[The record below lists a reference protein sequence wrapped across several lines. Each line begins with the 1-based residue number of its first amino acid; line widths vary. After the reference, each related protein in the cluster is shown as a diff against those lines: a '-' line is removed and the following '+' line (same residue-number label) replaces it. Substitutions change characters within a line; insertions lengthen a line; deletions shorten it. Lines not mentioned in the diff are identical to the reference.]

1 MQVRAKL
8 GRVRDLW
15 RYPVMG
21 LQGERL
27 QTAEIR
33 EAGVVGDHRYVFQD
47 SKAGRVIDPVTYAH
61 RWGET
66 LAFPSMLDLR
76 ARFAPGDSTRL
87 DIVTPNGR
95 VLSSGDPDFQT
106 RIGET
111 LGVPVKLMEFPQIAE
126 TRLRSGRALH
136 LITTASLDSMK
147 NLYPEG
153 DFDPRRFRPN
163 IVVGSQPKRNGFA
176 EESWV
181 GESIRIGPEV
191 VLRVEKTNT
200 RCKVTTMKQDDLP
213 SDGKILETI
222 SQKNGNVLGVMCS
235 VAKGGIVAVGDE
247 IESSPAEIDDLVQPL
262 GTPRPSLKETSAIET
277 RFSQVGRLAEW
288 KPVS

>member
-1 MQVRAKL
+1 MMSGRATL

-27 QTAEIR
+27 QMAEIR
-33 EAGVVGDHRYVFQD
+33 EAGIVGDHRYVFHD
-47 SKAGRVIDPVTYAH
+47 SEADRVIDPVTYAH

-76 ARFAPGDSTRL
+76 ARFAPEDSTRL
-87 DIVTPNGR
+87 DIITPNGS
-95 VLSSGDPDFQT
+95 VLSSGDQDFQT
-106 RIGET
+106 QIGKT
-111 LGVPVKLMEFPQIAE
+111 LGVPVELMEFPQIAE

-136 LITTASLDSMK
+136 LITTASLDGMK

-163 IVVGSQPKRNGFA
+163 IVVSSQPERNGFA

-181 GESIRIGPEV
+181 GEAIKIGPQV
-191 VLRVEKTNT
+191 VLRVEKTNR
-200 RCKVTTMKQDDLP
+200 RCKVTTMKQGELP
-213 SDGKILETI
+213 LDGKILETI

-235 VAKGGIVAVGDE
+235 VVKGGVVAVGDE
-247 IESSPAEIDDLVQPL
+247 LESSPAKFDEPPQPL
-262 GTPRPSLKETSAIET
+262 GRA
-277 RFSQVGRLAEW
+277 
-288 KPVS
+288 

>member
-1 MQVRAKL
+1 
-8 GRVRDLW
+8 
-15 RYPVMG
+15 
-21 LQGERL
+21 
-27 QTAEIR
+27 
-33 EAGVVGDHRYVFQD
+33 
-47 SKAGRVIDPVTYAH
+47 
-61 RWGET
+61 
-66 LAFPSMLDLR
+66 
-76 ARFAPGDSTRL
+76 
-87 DIVTPNGR
+87 
-95 VLSSGDPDFQT
+95 
-106 RIGET
+106 
-111 LGVPVKLMEFPQIAE
+111 MEFPQITE
-126 TRLRSGRALH
+126 TRQRAGRGLH

-191 VLRVEKTNT
+191 VLRVEQTNT

-235 VAKGGIVAVGDE
+235 VVKGGIVAVGDE
-247 IESSPAEIDDLVQPL
+247 IESSPTEIDDLVQPL
-262 GTPRPSLKETSAIET
+262 GTPRLSQGNVAIEA
-277 RFSQVGRLAEW
+277 RFSQVGR
-288 KPVS
+288 

>member
-1 MQVRAKL
+1 MRAKL

-33 EAGVVGDHRYVFQD
+33 EAGVVGDHRYVFKD

-87 DIVTPNGR
+87 DIITPDGR

-111 LGVPVKLMEFPQIAE
+111 LGLPVKLMEFPQVAE
-126 TRLRSGRALH
+126 TRQRAGRALH

-147 NLYPEG
+147 NLYAEG

-163 IVVGSQPKRNGFA
+163 IVVSSRPERNGFA

-181 GESIRIGPEV
+181 GETIRIGPEL
-191 VLRVEKTNT
+191 VLRVEKT
-200 RCKVTTMKQDDLP
+200 KLVTNSNRLP
-213 SDGKILETI
+213 PRLMSFSNHSAPQAL
-222 SQKNGNVLGVMCS
+222 SQG
-235 VAKGGIVAVGDE
+235 
-247 IESSPAEIDDLVQPL
+247 
-262 GTPRPSLKETSAIET
+262 TSAVET
-277 RFSQVGRLAEW
+277 RFSQVGRLAGW
-288 KPVS
+288 KPVSRKRDSRFLLDKGDD

>member
-1 MQVRAKL
+1 MGIRFLVISVRAKL

-111 LGVPVKLMEFPQIAE
+111 LGVPVKLMEFPQVAE
-126 TRLRSGRALH
+126 TRQRAGRALH

-163 IVVGSQPKRNGFA
+163 IIVGSRPERNGFA

-181 GESIRIGPEV
+181 GESIRIGREV

-235 VAKGGIVAVGDE
+235 VAKGGIVVVGDE

-262 GTPRPSLKETSAIET
+262 GTPRLSLKETSAIET
-277 RFSQVGRLAEW
+277 RFSQVGR
-288 KPVS
+288 

>member
-1 MQVRAKL
+1 MRAKL

-33 EAGVVGDHRYVFQD
+33 EAGVVGDHRYVFHD
-47 SKAGRVIDPVTYAH
+47 SEAGRVIDPVTYAH

-76 ARFAPGDSTRL
+76 ARFAPGDSTLL
-87 DIVTPNGR
+87 DIITPDGR

-106 RIGET
+106 RVGET
-111 LGVPVKLMEFPQIAE
+111 VGLPVKLMEFPQVAE
-126 TRLRSGRALH
+126 TRQRAGRALH

-147 NLYPEG
+147 NLYAEG

-163 IVVGSQPKRNGFA
+163 IVVSSRPERNGFA

-181 GESIRIGPEV
+181 GETIRIGPEL

-213 SDGKILETI
+213 YDGRILETI

-235 VAKGGIVAVGDE
+235 VVKGGVVAVGDE
-247 IESSPAEIDDLVQPL
+247 LESSPAEIDELLKPL
-262 GTPRPSLKETSAIET
+262 GTPRPSLKETSAVET
-277 RFSQVGRLAEW
+277 RFS
-288 KPVS
+288 

>member
-1 MQVRAKL
+1 MRTKL
-8 GRVRDLW
+8 GSVRDLW

-33 EAGVVGDHRYVFQD
+33 AAGVVGDHRYVFHD
-47 SKAGRVIDPVTYAH
+47 SEAGRVIDPVTYAH

-66 LAFPSMLDLR
+66 LAFPSMLDLK
-76 ARFAPGDSTRL
+76 ARFAQGDSTRL
-87 DIVTPNGR
+87 DIITPNGR

-106 RIGET
+106 QIRET
-111 LGVPVKLMEFPQIAE
+111 LGVPVKLMEFPQVAE

-136 LITTASLDSMK
+136 LVTTASLNSME

-163 IVVGSQPKRNGFA
+163 IVVNSPPGRNGFA

-181 GESIRIGPEV
+181 GETIRIGPEAT
-191 VLRVEKTNT
+191 LRVEKTNR

-213 SDGKILETI
+213 YDGKILETI

-235 VAKGGIVAVGDE
+235 VVKGGIIAVGDE
-247 IESSPAEIDDLVQPL
+247 LEPSPAEIDDLPHHSAP
-262 GTPRPSLKETSAIET
+262 PRHL
-277 RFSQVGRLAEW
+277 SQGSVGNRI
-288 KPVS
+288 

>member
-1 MQVRAKL
+1 VRAKL

-33 EAGVVGDHRYVFQD
+33 EAGVIGDHRYVFHD
-47 SKAGRVIDPVTYAH
+47 SEAGRVIDPVTYAH

-76 ARFAPGDSTRL
+76 ARFAPGDSTLL
-87 DIVTPNGR
+87 DIITPDGR

-106 RIGET
+106 RVGET
-111 LGVPVKLMEFPQIAE
+111 VGLPVKLMEFPQVAE
-126 TRLRSGRALH
+126 TRQRAGRALH

-147 NLYPEG
+147 NLYAEG

-163 IVVGSQPKRNGFA
+163 IVVSSRPERNGFA

-181 GESIRIGPEV
+181 GETIRIGPEL

-213 SDGKILETI
+213 YDGRILETI

-235 VAKGGIVAVGDE
+235 VVKGGVVAVGDE
-247 IESSPAEIDDLVQPL
+247 LESSPAEIDELLKPL
-262 GTPRPSLKETSAIET
+262 GTPRPSLKETSAVET
-277 RFSQVGRLAEW
+277 RFS
-288 KPVS
+288 

>member
-1 MQVRAKL
+1 MRAKL

-33 EAGVVGDHRYVFQD
+33 EAGVIGDHRYVFHD
-47 SKAGRVIDPVTYAH
+47 SEAGRVIDPVTYAH

-191 VLRVEKTNT
+191 VLRVEKANR

-213 SDGKILETI
+213 YDGKILDTI
-222 SQKNGNVLGVMCS
+222 SQKNSNVLGVMCS
-235 VAKGGIVAVGDE
+235 VVKGGVVAVGDE
-247 IESSPAEIDDLVQPL
+247 LESSPAEIDELLKPL
-262 GTPRPSLKETSAIET
+262 GTPRPSLKETSAVET
-277 RFSQVGRLAEW
+277 RFS
-288 KPVS
+288 

>member
-1 MQVRAKL
+1 MISVRAKL

-33 EAGVVGDHRYVFQD
+33 AAGVVGDHRYVFHD
-47 SKAGRVIDPVTYAH
+47 SVAGRVIDPVTYAH

-76 ARFAPGDSTRL
+76 AQFAPGDSTRL
-87 DIVTPNGR
+87 DIITPDGR

-111 LGVPVKLMEFPQIAE
+111 LRVPVKLLEFPQVAE
-126 TRLRSGRALH
+126 TRLRAGRALH

-163 IVVGSQPKRNGFA
+163 IIVSSRPERNGFA

-191 VLRVEKTNT
+191 VLRVEKTNR
-200 RCKVTTMKQDDLP
+200 RCKVTTMKQDDL
-213 SDGKILETI
+213 SYDEKILETI
-222 SQKNGNVLGVMCS
+222 SQKNSNVLGVMCS
-235 VAKGGIVAVGDE
+235 VAKGGIVTVGDE
-247 IESSPAEIDDLVQPL
+247 LESSPAEIDELLPQLL
-262 GTPRPSLKETSAIET
+262 GP
-277 RFSQVGRLAEW
+277 
-288 KPVS
+288 

>member
-1 MQVRAKL
+1 
-8 GRVRDLW
+8 
-15 RYPVMG
+15 MG

-95 VLSSGDPDFQT
+95 VLSSGDPDFQP

>member
-1 MQVRAKL
+1 MRAKL

-33 EAGVVGDHRYVFQD
+33 EAGVIGDHRYVFHD
-47 SKAGRVIDPVTYAH
+47 SEAGRVIDPVTYAH

-76 ARFAPGDSTRL
+76 ARFAPGDSTLL
-87 DIVTPNGR
+87 DIITPDGR
-95 VLSSGDPDFQT
+95 VLSSGDQDFQT

-111 LGVPVKLMEFPQIAE
+111 VGLPVKLMEFPQVAE
-126 TRLRSGRALH
+126 TRQRAGRALH

-147 NLYPEG
+147 NLYAEG

-163 IVVGSQPKRNGFA
+163 IVVSSQPERNGFV

-191 VLRVEKTNT
+191 VLRVEKANR

-213 SDGKILETI
+213 YDGKILETI

-235 VAKGGIVAVGDE
+235 VVKGGVVAVGDE
-247 IESSPAEIDDLVQPL
+247 LESSPAEIDELLKPL
-262 GTPRPSLKETSAIET
+262 GTPRAL
-277 RFSQVGRLAEW
+277 SQGNVGG
-288 KPVS
+288 

>member
-1 MQVRAKL
+1 MRAKL

-33 EAGVVGDHRYVFQD
+33 EAGVIGDHRYVFHD
-47 SKAGRVIDPVTYAH
+47 SEAGRVIDPVTYAH

-76 ARFAPGDSTRL
+76 ARFAPGDSTLL
-87 DIVTPNGR
+87 DIITPDGR

-111 LGVPVKLMEFPQIAE
+111 VGLPVKLMEFPQVAE
-126 TRLRSGRALH
+126 TRQRAGRALH

-147 NLYPEG
+147 NLYAEG

-163 IVVGSQPKRNGFA
+163 IVVSSRPERNGFA

-181 GESIRIGPEV
+181 GETIRIGPEL

-213 SDGKILETI
+213 YDGRILETI

-235 VAKGGIVAVGDE
+235 VVKGGVVAVGDE
-247 IESSPAEIDDLVQPL
+247 LESSPAEIDELLKPL
-262 GTPRPSLKETSAIET
+262 GTPRPSLKETSAVET
-277 RFSQVGRLAEW
+277 RFS
-288 KPVS
+288 

>member
-1 MQVRAKL
+1 MRAKL

-33 EAGVVGDHRYVFQD
+33 EAGVIGDHRYVFHD
-47 SKAGRVIDPVTYAH
+47 SEAGRVIDPVTYAH

-76 ARFAPGDSTRL
+76 ARFAPGDSTLL
-87 DIVTPNGR
+87 DIITPDGR

-111 LGVPVKLMEFPQIAE
+111 LGVPVKLMEFPQVAE
-126 TRLRSGRALH
+126 TRLRAGRALH

-147 NLYPEG
+147 NLYAEG

-163 IVVGSQPKRNGFA
+163 IVVSSRPERNGFA

-181 GESIRIGPEV
+181 GETIRIGPEL

-213 SDGKILETI
+213 YDGRILETI

-235 VAKGGIVAVGDE
+235 VVKGGVVAVGDE
-247 IESSPAEIDDLVQPL
+247 LESSPAEIDELLKPL
-262 GTPRPSLKETSAIET
+262 GTPRAL
-277 RFSQVGRLAEW
+277 SQGNVGG
-288 KPVS
+288 

>member
-1 MQVRAKL
+1 MMSVRAKL

-15 RYPVMG
+15 RYPLMG

-33 EAGVVGDHRYVFQD
+33 EAGVVGDHRYVFHD
-47 SKAGRVIDPVTYAH
+47 SGAGRVIDPVNYAH

-76 ARFAPGDSTRL
+76 ARYAPGDSTRL
-87 DIVTPNGR
+87 DIITPNGR
-95 VLSSGDPDFQT
+95 VLSSGDPNFQT
-106 RIGET
+106 QIGET
-111 LGVPVKLMEFPQIAE
+111 LGVPVKLMEFPQVAE
-126 TRLRSGRALH
+126 ARVRAGRALH

-163 IVVGSQPKRNGFA
+163 IIVSSQPERNGFI

-191 VLRVEKTNT
+191 VLRVEKTNR
-200 RCKVTTMKQDDLP
+200 RCKVTTMKQNDLP
-213 SDGKILETI
+213 FDGKILETI

-235 VAKGGIVAVGDE
+235 VLKGGVVAVGDE
-247 IESSPAEIDDLVQPL
+247 LESSPAETDGPAQSF
-262 GTPRPSLKETSAIET
+262 GTPSPPQGS
-277 RFSQVGRLAEW
+277 VGDRD
-288 KPVS
+288 

>member
-1 MQVRAKL
+1 MMPVRAKH

-47 SKAGRVIDPVTYAH
+47 SGAGRVIDPVTYAH

-106 RIGET
+106 RIGEA

-153 DFDPRRFRPN
+153 DFDPRRVRPN
-163 IVVGSQPKRNGFA
+163 IVVNSPPGRNGFT

-181 GESIRIGPEV
+181 GETIRIGPEV
-191 VLRVEKTNT
+191 TLSVEKTNR
-200 RCKVTTMKQDDLP
+200 RCKVTTLKQNDLP
-213 SDGKILETI
+213 YDGKILETI

-235 VAKGGIVAVGDE
+235 VVKGGVVAVGDE
-247 IESSPAEIDDLVQPL
+247 LESSTAETDELPQPL
-262 GTPRPSLKETSAIET
+262 DTPRPL
-277 RFSQVGRLAEW
+277 SQGSFADRI
-288 KPVS
+288 

>member
-1 MQVRAKL
+1 MISVRARL

-33 EAGVVGDHRYVFQD
+33 EAGVVGDHRYVFHD
-47 SKAGRVIDPVTYAH
+47 SEAGRVIDPVTYAH

-76 ARFAPGDSTRL
+76 ARFATGDSARL
-87 DIVTPNGR
+87 DIITPDGR

-106 RIGET
+106 QIRET
-111 LGVPVKLMEFPQIAE
+111 LGVPVKLMEFPQVAE
-126 TRLRSGRALH
+126 ARVRAGRALH

-147 NLYPEG
+147 DLYPEG

-163 IVVGSQPKRNGFA
+163 IIVSSQPERNGFI

-191 VLRVEKTNT
+191 VLRVEKTNR

-235 VAKGGIVAVGDE
+235 VVKGGIVAVGDE
-247 IESSPAEIDDLVQPL
+247 LESSPAGIDELPQPL
-262 GTPRPSLKETSAIET
+262 GIAGPL
-277 RFSQVGRLAEW
+277 SQGNVGGRD
-288 KPVS
+288 